1 MKKNNQNHNTAW
13 FALNTLA
20 TSMLLINSAHALQ
33 SLDDSALRN
42 VNGQDGVH
50 ISTSYDEIN
59 VDKLYW
65 QDNAGIGTSSRTN
78 GNLQATAENFKIQST
93 NANVSNLPISNR
105 TPGTD
110 YKINIGSGSGSDA
123 GRTGLDLAISANP
136 SLITIDQF
144 KICDTESTQRCSAA
158 IGNMAIQTS
167 SVIDLNFKTRDGLFS
182 KDKQATLDLG
192 LKNANIYLGQ
202 KDVSNELNQLILK
215 NFNYHCT

>member
-167 SVIDLNFKTRDGLFS
+167 SVIDLNFKTRDGLLVKIS
-182 KDKQATLDLG
+182 K
-192 LKNANIYLGQ
+192 
-202 KDVSNELNQLILK
+202 QL
-215 NFNYHCT
+215 

>member
-65 QDNAGIGTSSRTN
+65 Q
-78 GNLQATAENFKIQST
+78 E
-93 NANVSNLPISNR
+93 
-105 TPGTD
+105 
-110 YKINIGSGSGSDA
+110 
-123 GRTGLDLAISANP
+123 
-136 SLITIDQF
+136 
-144 KICDTESTQRCSAA
+144 E
-158 IGNMAIQTS
+158 
-167 SVIDLNFKTRDGLFS
+167 
-182 KDKQATLDLG
+182 
-192 LKNANIYLGQ
+192 
-202 KDVSNELNQLILK
+202 
-215 NFNYHCT
+215 